1 MTKIQIDLNEE
12 ENNIVNIYKAIN
24 NIDNKEEAV
33 KSMIKCFKNK
43 TKHIK
48 LNNIK

>member
-24 NIDNKEEAV
+24 NIDNKEKTV
-33 KSMIKCFKNK
+33 KAMIKCFKSK
-43 TKHIK
+43 TKQIK
-48 LNNIK
+48 LNNSK

>member
-24 NIDNKEEAV
+24 NIENKEDTV
-33 KSMIKCFKNK
+33 KAMIKCFKSK

>member
-24 NIDNKEEAV
+24 NIENKEEAV
-33 KSMIKCFKNK
+33 KAMIKCFKTEIK
-43 TKHIK
+43 QIK
-48 LNNIK
+48 LTKI